1 MSKRTNKS
9 SRLVT
14 ILIVALAIS
23 PSAAHHNAT
32 HDQNPDPPAVLGPT
46 DIIHFEAGSLIIPM
60 DGCYAR
66 PSFMSATDLS
76 EVVAPHTTTALNC
89 HGTSEKDDGL
99 IPAYTMVF
107 RLVQAGI
114 PVNWAIRSG
123 KTSWNDIDFSIV
135 RAGGGPV
142 THRLPGSAAT
152 GKYSTITTVRYRGAP
167 FVVDAEHAADALAF
181 MDSVDGLCNTGTC
194 YDEVDIHIA
203 QVSFDAPIYKTVEEM
218 PKLAIINLEDP
229 DDGANLANEK
239 TSFLAASIEEAIMAD
254 LEGTL
259 FDWVTIPQVN
269 AGALVAGDYD
279 LAWVPPFDLPETP
292 TATQQAFMARLAEFA
307 DGGGSLVFQDGGVG
321 AAEGWGNWSSGAY
334 DPEQATTQ
342 DFMTAG
348 AGLIANGVTSSW
360 DNGTDS
366 EQTKGQD
373 YSDPASQFGGIV
385 WTGIGGSKY
394 NWKPRYDYAYDSGVR
409 RMIYSDHTTDDT
421 KDRWDMATWRRKDND
436 DEKGVIYYLG
446 GYNWRRVTASGFRVL
461 MNTLLATNS
470 GGDADIIE
478 LARSA
483 PIVGIVDGIET
494 QYQGT
499 FETQFPPETPTTY
512 ADSSDDTTFQFPGTL
527 GHMRALDVSLLAE
540 GETSFEDAE
549 SVPGLILFDA
559 ADHIP
564 TVDYAGSGC
573 AFPATGT
580 CRRIFTDTG
589 DPTDPTETMVT
600 QGNVA
605 TLKPMLDATLTDDE
619 ANTVIARL
627 HAGRNED
634 GEWVARLGG
643 VDRSTVAVIEPSPVI
658 PNGRP
663 TMMYFGGT
671 DGMLHAVCAEVTAAC
686 PAQGVELW
694 AFLPS
699 SEMGKVMLNTARV
712 DGAPKVSDVFGD
724 FEGGKAMRTVLT
736 FQTGNRNPSATYG
749 IDITDPTNPDVI
761 WKVETPGPGV
771 GLAMGWVRSGST
783 ILPLTFIQTAND
795 PDAAAGMEIRA
806 VETANGTLKWE
817 KTTPYVY
824 PSPVRDSANPDVPS
838 TGMPGGVTLLPN
850 SGGTTIEFVLA
861 ATLYGQVY
869 KLEADTGDNVY
880 GTDPLF
886 DFGEDFH
893 PVGASISLYRGLD
906 DGVVRGIVVSGG
918 FADPFAPSGTEWAP
932 DDVNQY
938 AVGFP
943 VAPEGDDVPVTR
955 AEVEADSSLG
965 VHIDFGAGQRAFS
978 PATVAGNEV
987 FVTTDSENVNST
999 DYGEGD
1005 DSGRLWR
1012 QNLAGGSSSYVVI
1025 PSGAASVD
1033 VSLTTGAVL
1042 SGGGGGVQRTN
1053 PDGFDAVGAST
1064 EVAPETTA
1072 SRRLWLRLR

>member
-1 MSKRTNKS
+1 MSKRTKKS

-23 PSAAHHNAT
+23 PSAAHHTAV

-60 DGCYAR
+60 DGCYQR
-66 PSFMSATDLS
+66 PSFMSSTD
-76 EVVAPHTTTALNC
+76 VAQVIWPSLIF
-89 HGTSEKDDGL
+89 TSVCNGNSDKDDGL
-99 IPAYTMVF
+99 IPAYTLVF
-107 RLVQAGI
+107 RMVQAGI

-123 KTSWNDIDFSIV
+123 KTKWHDVDFSV
-135 RAGGGPV
+135 VKATGGPV
-142 THRLPGSAAT
+142 THRHPGSAAT
-152 GKYSTITTVRYRGAP
+152 NRYAGITTVRYRGAP
-167 FVVDAEHAADALAF
+167 FVISAEHAAAALAF
-181 MDSVDGLCNTGTC
+181 MDGVDGMCNTGTC
-194 YDEVDIHIA
+194 YDEVDVHVA
-203 QVSFDAPIYKTVEEM
+203 QVSFDAPIYKTVETM
-218 PKLAIINLEDP
+218 PKLAIIDLG
-229 DDGANLANEK
+229 DGATDVDNDQTN
-239 TSFLAASIEEAIMAD
+239 FLAGSVDEAIMAD

-269 AGALVAGDYD
+269 AGQLSAGDYD
-279 LAWVPPFDLPETP
+279 LAWVPAFELPATP
-292 TATQQAFMARLAEFA
+292 TAAQQTFMASLAAYA
-307 DGGGSLVFQDGGVG
+307 DGGGSLLFMDGGIG
-321 AAEGWGNWSSGAY
+321 AAEGWGTWAGGYSPS
-334 DPEQATTQ
+334 QATTQ
-342 DFMTAG
+342 DFQTAG
-348 AGLIANGVTSSW
+348 AGVVANGTSSTW
-360 DNGTDS
+360 DNGDDDET
-366 EQTKGQD
+366 TKGQD

-385 WTGIGGSKY
+385 WTGIGGSQY
-394 NWKPRYDYAYDSGVR
+394 NWKPRYDFAYDSGVR
-409 RMIYSDHTTDDT
+409 RMIYSDHATDDD
-421 KDRWDMATWRRKDND
+421 KDRWDFATWRRKDND
-436 DEKGVIYYLG
+436 DAKGIIYYLG

-461 MNTLLATNS
+461 MNTLLATNA

-512 ADSSDDTTFQFPGTL
+512 ADSSDDATFQFPGTL

-540 GETSFEDAE
+540 GSTTFEDAE
-549 SVPGLILFDA
+549 ATPGLILFDA

-564 TVDYAGSGC
+564 TIDYSGGGC
-573 AFPATGT
+573 AFPANGT

-589 DPTDPTETMVT
+589 LASDPTETMISV
-600 QGNVA
+600 GNVA

-619 ANTVIARL
+619 AMTVIARI
-627 HAGRNED
+627 HAGRYED

-671 DGMLHAVCAEVTAAC
+671 DGMLHAVCAEVSAAC
-686 PAQGVELW
+686 PAKGVELW

-699 SEMGKVMLNTARV
+699 SEMSKVVLNTARV
-712 DGAPKVSDVFGD
+712 DGSPKVADVFGD

-736 FQTGNRNPSATYG
+736 FQTGNRNPSATYAL
-749 IDITDPTNPDVI
+749 DVTDPTNPDVI
-761 WKVETPGPGV
+761 WKYETPGPGV
-771 GLAMGWVRSGST
+771 GLAMGWVRDGST
-783 ILPLTFIQTAND
+783 ILPLTFIQTASD
-795 PDAAAGMEIRA
+795 PGAAAGMEIRA
-806 VETANGTLKWE
+806 VETANGDLKWE
-817 KTTPYVY
+817 QTTPYVY
-824 PSPVRDSANPDVPS
+824 PSPVRDSANPDVPN

-850 SGGTTIEFVLA
+850 TGGTTIEFVLVPS
-861 ATLYGQVY
+861 LYGQVY
-869 KLEADTGDNVY
+869 KLEADSGVNVY

-893 PVGASISLYRGLD
+893 PIGASISLYRGQD
-906 DGVVRGIVVSGG
+906 DGIVRAIVVSGG

-932 DDVNQY
+932 DDVAQY

-999 DYGEGD
+999 DYGSGD

-1012 QNLAGGSSSYVVI
+1012 QNLAGGSSTFVVI

-1042 SGGGGGVQRTN
+1042 SGGGGSVQRTD
-1053 PDGFDAVGAST
+1053 PPGFDAVGAST
-1064 EVAPETTA
+1064 EITPETTA

>member
-1 MSKRTNKS
+1 MSKRTKTS
-9 SRLVT
+9 SRLAT
-14 ILIVALAIS
+14 ILIVALAVT
-23 PSAAHHNAT
+23 PSSAHHT
-32 HDQNPDPPAVLGPT
+32 SIHDQNPDPPAVLGPT

-60 DGCYAR
+60 DGCYQR
-66 PSFMSATDLS
+66 PQFLATADLS
-76 EVVAPHTTTALNC
+76 QIVSPQTIGGLVCN
-89 HGTSEKDDGL
+89 GNSDKDGGL
-99 IPAYTMVF
+99 IPAYTLVF

-123 KTSWNDIDFSIV
+123 KTGWSDLDFSV
-135 RAGGGPV
+135 VKAGGGPV
-142 THRLPGSAAT
+142 KHRHPGSAAT
-152 GKYSTITTVRYRGAP
+152 NRYAAITTVRYRGAP
-167 FVVDAEHAADALAF
+167 FVISAEHAANALAL
-181 MDSVDGLCNTGTC
+181 MDSVASMCNVGTC
-194 YDEVDIHIA
+194 YSKVDVHVA
-203 QVSFDAPIYKTVEEM
+203 QVSFDAPIYKSVEEM
-218 PKLAIINLEDP
+218 PKLAIVDVT
-229 DDGANLANEK
+229 DAATGLANDR
-239 TSFLAASIEEAIMAD
+239 TGHLSGSVDEAIMAD

-259 FDWVTIPQVN
+259 FDWVTIPEVN
-269 AGALVAGDYD
+269 AGALTAGGYD
-279 LAWVPPFDLPETP
+279 LAWVPSFDLPGASA
-292 TATQQAFMARLAEFA
+292 TAAQQTFIDNLAGFA
-307 DGGGSLVFQDGGVG
+307 DGGGSLVFMDGAIGVMEGHGTWG
-321 AAEGWGNWSSGAY
+321 ASYTQA
-334 DPEQATTQ
+334 QATVE
-342 DFMTAG
+342 DFQTAG
-348 AGLIANGVTSSW
+348 AGIIPNGTGGAW
-360 DNGTDS
+360 DNGNDAEVTR
-366 EQTKGQD
+366 GQD

-394 NWKPRYDYAYDSGVR
+394 NWKPRYDFAYDTGVR
-409 RMIYSDHTTDDT
+409 RMIYTDHTTDST
-421 KDRWDMATWRRKDND
+421 KDRWDIATWRRKDND
-436 DEKGVIYYLG
+436 DAKGIIYYLG
-446 GYNWRRVTASGFRVL
+446 GYNWRRNTASGFRVL
-461 MNTLLATNS
+461 MNTLLATNA
-470 GGDADIIE
+470 GNDAEIVE

-527 GHMRALDVSLLAE
+527 GHMRALDVSLLTE
-540 GETSFEDAE
+540 GSTSFADAE
-549 SVPGLILFDA
+549 AVPGLILFDA
-559 ADHIP
+559 ADGIP
-564 TVDYAGSGC
+564 TVDYSGSGC
-573 AFPATGT
+573 AFPANGT

-600 QGNVA
+600 TGNVA
-605 TLKPMLDATLTDDE
+605 TLKPLLDSTLTDDE
-619 ANTVIARL
+619 ANTVIARI
-627 HAGRNED
+627 HAGRFED

-686 PAQGVELW
+686 PAKGVELW

-699 SEMGKVMLNTARV
+699 SEMSKVTLNTARV
-712 DGAPKVSDVFGD
+712 DGSPKVADVFGD

-761 WKVETPGPGV
+761 WKLETPGPGV
-771 GLAMGWVRSGST
+771 GVAMGWVRSGSS

-795 PDAAAGMEIRA
+795 PDGPEGMEVRA
-806 VETANGTLKWE
+806 VETANGTLKWA

-838 TGMPGGVTLLPN
+838 TGMPGGVTLLAN
-850 SGGTTIEFVLA
+850 SGGTTIEFVLVP
-861 ATLYGQVY
+861 TLFGQVY
-869 KLEADTGDNVY
+869 KLEADTGDNAY

-893 PVGASISLYRGLD
+893 PIGASISLYRGLD

-965 VHIDFGAGQRAFS
+965 IHIDFGAGQRAFS

-999 DYGEGD
+999 DYGSGD

-1012 QNLAGGSSSYVVI
+1012 QGLGGGSSSYVVI

-1042 SGGGGGVQRTN
+1042 SGGGGGVQRTD

-1064 EVAPETTA
+1064 EVTPETSA